1 MAATRTV
8 TLVRASMALCLACL
22 NSPARADIV
31 HLKNGGTITADTWEV
46 SGDHLVIRQGSGRIT
61 VPRSEVARIEPS
73 PQVSPTPGG
82 APAAGQDGGSTDASS
97 PTVGAPGPSE
107 DRILRAVDDLK
118 RRINGD
124 SLARPENTRRLVALL
139 DQLGTRALKSRDY
152 DSALA
157 RFREALGYDPRDAR
171 AQFGLAAAYLRTD
184 QDVFARSTLERA
196 LVDHPEDPD
205 LHALLGDVYYGQERT
220 SEALAEWKRAYEL
233 KPNDV
238 LKSKIDKLVRERSID
253 GSYRQSEAAHFTLKY
268 DGERAGPDLGGQI
281 VDFLESQFK
290 ALETRFDHY
299 PLQPIVVILYP
310 QRQFYEATR
319 ADPDVA
325 GLFDGKIRVPI
336 GGLQQLNAEARH
348 VLLHELAHAFI
359 AGKSHGTAPR
369 WLHEGLAQDIE
380 GKTTSTMTGVALAKA
395 YQTSESKEAWGDTF
409 TYASALSFVEY
420 LEERLGFP
428 VLMDV
433 LAAMARGVPTEEA
446 FEQLTRYPL
455 KELRQAW
462 GEALVRKYLQ

>member
-1 MAATRTV
+1 MPE
-8 TLVRASMALCLACL
+8 LVDHGFPDLALRIASI
-22 NSPARADIV
+22 ARDA
-31 HLKNGGTITADTWEV
+31 
-46 SGDHLVIRQGSGRIT
+46 
-61 VPRSEVARIEPS
+61 
-73 PQVSPTPGG
+73 
-82 APAAGQDGGSTDASS
+82 QDG
-97 PTVGAPGPSE
+97 PTENCDLVGKG
-107 DRILRAVDDLK
+107 R
-118 RRINGD
+118 
-124 SLARPENTRRLVALL
+124 
-139 DQLGTRALKSRDY
+139 
-152 DSALA
+152 
-157 RFREALGYDPRDAR
+157 
-171 AQFGLAAAYLRTD
+171 
-184 QDVFARSTLERA
+184 
-196 LVDHPEDPD
+196 DHPEDPD

-395 YQTSESKEAWGDTF
+395 YQTSESKEEWGDTF